1 MGDKNNFRKKDSGKM
16 KINIKRRYK
25 YFRVHDFI
33 MIICLLTIAMMSGAI
48 AGEYIVDSSLPA
60 YSNNSNNNSTKSDE
74 STGTQNINAIKKVS
88 SSLVTIA
95 GSKEALDKNSYSA
108 GNLTGIV
115 YDKKGNIITNASKV
129 KNMAKIY
136 VKPSSVGTKVV
147 EGKII
152 GINEVADIAV
162 IRIEYDNLAP
172 IEMNTKDDAKEGL
185 NILAIGNAISDNYVG
200 VATSGI
206 VSSTNDFITDSQKKT
221 RYYLLQTDAEVSD
234 ENTGGPICSVDG
246 QMIGMISKNISDTMK
261 KQNLYYAVTSKD
273 VYAIVQELINERDV
287 LGINGGR
294 EVEYDSTT
302 KQTGVYVESLITD
315 GYAAEAGIKANDII
329 TSVGSFKVKTTEDI
343 YEALQYKKS
352 GDVVVCKVIRDNQE
366 ISVTIT
372 FK

>member
-129 KNMAKIY
+129 KNKSLYIWAPTGQSKLKAAVSPLVFEMTGKVKSANSDISVEICNQKGNKSKI
-136 VKPSSVGTKVV
+136 VG
-147 EGKII
+147 
-152 GINEVADIAV
+152 
-162 IRIEYDNLAP
+162 
-172 IEMNTKDDAKEGL
+172 
-185 NILAIGNAISDNYVG
+185 
-200 VATSGI
+200 
-206 VSSTNDFITDSQKKT
+206 
-221 RYYLLQTDAEVSD
+221 
-234 ENTGGPICSVDG
+234 
-246 QMIGMISKNISDTMK
+246 ISKMGTI
-261 KQNLYYAVTSKD
+261 QQA
-273 VYAIVQELINERDV
+273 
-287 LGINGGR
+287 
-294 EVEYDSTT
+294 
-302 KQTGVYVESLITD
+302 
-315 GYAAEAGIKANDII
+315 
-329 TSVGSFKVKTTEDI
+329 TE
-343 YEALQYKKS
+343 
-352 GDVVVCKVIRDNQE
+352 GTC
-366 ISVTIT
+366 T
-372 FK
+372 